1 LPTSCICHLAR
12 CVAISSALELIY
24 ERLSVTDLL
33 EQSIRDAIGTFLDA
47 APAATAEPSAPR
59 TALLSVRDGTDPS
72 HSNENRKPHAT
83 ARTLPRF
90 LVVAVSVVAVIAA
103 VSALTFV
110 VTHNRVNGPTSD
122 GSTVSSASPVVV
134 GETNTNRSDSTSP
147 VGVAPLWYRAI
158 QPYLPEGFSYAAL
171 TFSSESSMRYL
182 TIDPVTAKAI
192 DIEIWAPEP
201 DAGSIVPGT
210 FFEKPFAI
218 HLVGPSGIRVRVTCG
233 IGAGRIGDDKIKD
246 TDYCNLPEAGAG
258 VVARETLQRMA
269 EEISNSFPVDQI
281 GRALGEPS
289 TASIDIDNLNAIAEP
304 VLGPYMPSR
313 FSGQVSADIF
323 LDYGNV
329 PSTST
334 PGTYANH
341 DDATIRI
348 VQGVYPQPTETVGA
362 AITLY
367 DNLAAGWV
375 INSAGTAVRLTIS
388 SDPATV
394 TAALPLLHQFAVI
407 RPTTVTPADPP
418 GPVESATTAAQ
429 PETSLSS
436 STPQVGG

>member
-1 LPTSCICHLAR
+1 
-12 CVAISSALELIY
+12 
-24 ERLSVTDLL
+24 
-33 EQSIRDAIGTFLDA
+33 
-47 APAATAEPSAPR
+47 
-59 TALLSVRDGTDPS
+59 
-72 HSNENRKPHAT
+72 
-83 ARTLPRF
+83 
-90 LVVAVSVVAVIAA
+90 
-103 VSALTFV
+103 
-110 VTHNRVNGPTSD
+110 
-122 GSTVSSASPVVV
+122 
-134 GETNTNRSDSTSP
+134 
-147 VGVAPLWYRAI
+147 
-158 QPYLPEGFSYAAL
+158 
-171 TFSSESSMRYL
+171 MRYL
-182 TIDPVTAKAI
+182 AIDPVTAKAI

-210 FFEKPFAI
+210 SVEKPFAI

-289 TASIDIDNLNAIAEP
+289 TASIDIDKLNVIAEP
-304 VLGPYMPSR
+304 VLGPYMPSTI
-313 FSGQVSADIF
+313 STAISADIF
-323 LDYGNV
+323 LDYGNI

-348 VQGVYPQPTETVGA
+348 VQGVYPQPTETVGS
-362 AITLY
+362 AIALY

-407 RPTTVTPADPP
+407 GPTTVTAADPP
-418 GPVESATTAAQ
+418 GPVESATTTAQ
-429 PETSLSS
+429 PESSLSA